1 MNQQST
7 IASQQFSS
15 TDMSL
20 FPASFIDDLKSHADI
35 VQVVQERA
43 PLRRSGVAWKG
54 LCPFHGEKTPSFQVN
69 GDKGFFHC
77 FGCGVGGDVIKFVE
91 LYDKVT
97 FPEAVRQLAARV
109 GLAVPEAEDSKQDAE
124 GQRDRDALLKVHEV
138 AALWF
143 QEQLATPAGA
153 AARRQL
159 QDRGLTAETI
169 ERIGAGYAPSSREAL
184 KARLLKEGFGL
195 PVLLRSGLLVQR
207 DAGTVLD
214 RFRNRLMIPIHRDN
228 GAIVAFGGRAMEAGQ
243 QPKYLNSPETPIY
256 VKGRTLYGLHLSKA
270 AITRVKH
277 AVMVEGYFDVAQAYQ
292 AGITNVV
299 ASSGTALTPAQA
311 KLLKRFASK
320 VVLSF
325 DPDAAGQGA
334 AARSSEL
341 LVAEG
346 FQVNVAVLTAGDDPD
361 NFIRK
366 SGGAAYQEKLRDS
379 RPYLEYLL
387 DRASAGH
394 DFSKDESRRAFLN
407 DMLAV
412 AARIP
417 DAAARDQFADRLA
430 HKARITEEVV
440 RTEIR
445 RAAVQRQTVI
455 EERTLPAVGQFKP
468 AERGLIW
475 AIMKDPAAAVVALA
489 ELEDGDLDG
498 LSGGGIVQ
506 QARSLQAWPADS
518 IPRTLQERLSKG
530 ETSVID
536 EICRQ
541 ASPPAGALDCVRALK
556 KLRVERELA
565 DLQRE
570 LSRVQEQGPAADAGR
585 MDTLLV
591 RKQALLQRRE
601 SLIEVESRS

>member
-1 MNQQST
+1 
-7 IASQQFSS
+7 
-15 TDMSL
+15 MSL

-35 VQVVQERA
+35 VQVVQERV
-43 PLRRSGVAWKG
+43 PLRRSGTAWKG

-91 LYDKVT
+91 LFDKIS

-109 GLAVPEAEDSKQDAE
+109 GLAVPEPEDSKQDAE

-138 AALWF
+138 AASWF
-143 QEQLATPAGA
+143 REQLTTPAGA

-159 QDRGLTAETI
+159 QDRGLTADTI
-169 ERIGAGYAPSSREAL
+169 ERIGAGFAPAAREAL
-184 KARLLKEGFGL
+184 KARLVKEGFAL
-195 PVLLRSGLLVQR
+195 PLLLRSGLVVQR
-207 DAGTVLD
+207 DQNTVLD
-214 RFRNRLMIPIHRDN
+214 RFRNRLIIPIHRDN
-228 GAIVAFGGRAMEAGQ
+228 GAIVAFGGRAMEQGQ

-270 AITRVKH
+270 AIVRAKH
-277 AVMVEGYFDVAQAYQ
+277 AVMVEGYFDFAQAWQ

-299 ASSGTALTPAQA
+299 ASSGTALTPSQA
-311 KLLKRFASK
+311 KLLKRFAAK

-346 FQVNVAVLTAGDDPD
+346 FQANVAMLPSGDDPD

-366 SGGAAYQEKLRDS
+366 NGGAAYQERLRQS

-387 DRASAGH
+387 DRAASSH
-394 DFSKDESRRAFLN
+394 DFSNDESRREFLN
-407 DMLAV
+407 AMLAV

-440 RTEIR
+440 RAEIR
-445 RAAVQRQTVI
+445 KAAVQRQTIV
-455 EERTLPAVGQFKP
+455 EERTLPALGQVKP

-475 AIMKDPAAAVVALA
+475 AIMKDSGAAMAALE
-489 ELEDGDLDG
+489 ELEEEDLEG
-498 LSGGGIVQ
+498 LAAHSILQ
-506 QARSLQAWPADS
+506 QARSLQGWPPDS
-518 IPRTLQERLSKG
+518 IPLTLPERLSKG
-530 ETSVID
+530 EAAMIHD
-536 EICRQ
+536 ICLQ
-541 ASPPAGALDCVRALK
+541 ASSPATALDCVRALK
-556 KLRVERELA
+556 KLRTDRELA
-565 DLQRE
+565 GIQRE
-570 LSRVQEQGPAADAGR
+570 LTRLQEQGPAADGA
-585 MDTLLV
+585 MDALLL

>member
-1 MNQQST
+1 
-7 IASQQFSS
+7 
-15 TDMSL
+15 MSL
-20 FPASFIDDLKSHADI
+20 FPSSFIDDLKSHADI
-35 VQVVQERA
+35 VQVVQERV

-69 GDKGFFHC
+69 GEKGFFHC

-124 GQRDRDALLKVHEV
+124 GQRDRDSLLKAHEV
-138 AALWF
+138 AARWF

-159 QDRGLTAETI
+159 QDRGLTTETI
-169 ERIGAGYAPSSREAL
+169 EKIGAGYAPSSREAL
-184 KARLLKEGFGL
+184 KARLLKEGFGQ

-207 DAGTVLD
+207 DEGTVLD
-214 RFRNRLMIPIHRDN
+214 RFRNRLMIPIHREN

-270 AITRVKH
+270 AITRAKH

-346 FQVNVAVLTAGDDPD
+346 FQVNVAMLPSGDDPD

-366 SGGAAYQEKLRDS
+366 SGAAAYQEKLRNS

-387 DRASAGH
+387 DRAATGH
-394 DFSKDESRRAFLN
+394 DFSKDESRREFLN

-445 RAAVQRQTVI
+445 RAAVHRQTVV
-455 EERTLPAVGQFKP
+455 EERTMPAMGQFKP

-475 AIMKDPAAAVVALA
+475 AIMKDPVAGIAALA
-489 ELEDGDLDG
+489 ELEDGDLEG
-498 LSGGGIVQ
+498 LAGGGIVQ
-506 QARSLQAWPADS
+506 QARSLQAWPAES
-518 IPRTLQERLSKG
+518 IPRTLQERLTEG
-530 ETSVID
+530 ETTVID

-570 LSRVQEQGPAADAGR
+570 LGRVQEQGTAADGGR
-585 MDTLLV
+585 MDALLI

-601 SLIEVESRS
+601 SLIEVESRP